1 MEGVESPPSLWRFG
15 EEISTSEEAG
25 LRSATFACLLLLA
38 RGMFLWFSFMCLVSL
53 RSEPKIGEL
62 VQ

>member
-1 MEGVESPPSLWRFG
+1 MLEGVESPPGRCRLG

-25 LRSATFACLLLLA
+25 LRSAALACRLLLA
-38 RGMFLWFSFMCLVSL
+38 SGMFLVSL
-53 RSEPKIGEL
+53 RSEPKMGEL